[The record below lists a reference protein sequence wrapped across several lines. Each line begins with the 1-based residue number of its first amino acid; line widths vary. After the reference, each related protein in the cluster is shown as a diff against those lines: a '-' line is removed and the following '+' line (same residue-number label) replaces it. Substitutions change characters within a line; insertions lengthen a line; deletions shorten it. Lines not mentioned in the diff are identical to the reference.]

1 MSKKL
6 STEQRSLI
14 EKELRRGTSKSR
26 IASLLEV
33 DYETGLEMI
42 DSVKNAIRPD
52 IGDKI
57 SFTFRGSQMA
67 GIITKLLSNSA
78 VVDIYWQ
85 ESDMLMQDIMEDKTI
100 VNFKDIVDF
109 ISLPPQA
116 EDQKV
121 ILDPQP
127 KILNSVTEEE
137 TEEQEID

>member
-116 EDQKV
+116 EDQKL